1 MSDLHKFLRYYKPYR
16 KVLFLDLFCAMVIS
30 LIDLAFPQ
38 ALRYLT
44 RTLFLEPGETILKR
58 LPLLA
63 AVFFAAYLI
72 QTLCQY
78 YVGYQGHVMGAKMER
93 DMRQELFDHYEQ
105 LSFSYYDRNN
115 TGQMMSK
122 LVSDL
127 FDIAEMAHHG
137 PENLFLS
144 LIKLVGA
151 FLFLFFTQ
159 WKLALALLVVV
170 AAMFAACLW
179 QNSTLQET
187 FLDNR
192 RKIGDINAVLN
203 DSLSGIR
210 VVQAFA
216 NEDVEREKFERGNE
230 AFFDSKR
237 KNYKALGQF
246 QSLTTFFIGMLY
258 LVMLVFGGWLVAKGE
273 MSAGDLAIDAI
284 YIGIFV
290 SPIQILVE
298 LTEMIQKG
306 FSGFRRFRAVIEA
319 EPEIVDA
326 PDAAPLQNPEG
337 DLTFRD
343 VSFEYE
349 KEEEVLHHINL
360 SIPHGQS
367 VALVG
372 PSGGGKSTV
381 CSLIPRFYDV
391 TGGAV
396 LIGGQDVSTIRLKS
410 LRQNIGIVQQD
421 VYLFSGT
428 IRENISYGKPDAT
441 EEEIRRAAK
450 LADLDAFVETLP
462 DGYDTFVGERGTRL
476 SGGQKQR
483 ISIAR
488 IFLRDPKILILD
500 EATSALDNESER
512 YIQESLDRLSQ
523 NRTTITIAHRLSTI
537 RNADRIY
544 VIDGGR
550 VVEQGTHKELLG
562 RADGIYA
569 SYCRLAAPEEGE
581 QKL

>member
-63 AVFFAAYLI
+63 AAFFAAYLI

-396 LIGGQDVSTIRLKS
+396 LIGGQDVRTIRLKS

>member
-1 MSDLHKFLRYYKPYR
+1 MSDLQKFLRYYKPYR
-16 KVLFLDLFCAMVIS
+16 KVLFLDLFCAMIIS

-63 AVFFAAYLI
+63 AAFFAAYLI

-144 LIKLVGA
+144 LIKLAGS
-151 FLFLFFTQ
+151 FFFLFFTQ

-170 AAMFAACLW
+170 AVMFAACLW

-396 LIGGQDVSTIRLKS
+396 LIGGQDVRTISLKS

-450 LADLDAFVETLP
+450 LADLDSFVETLP

-562 RADGIYA
+562 RVDGIYA
-569 SYCRLAAPEEGE
+569 SYCRLAAPEESG
-581 QKL
+581 QKM

>member
-63 AVFFAAYLI
+63 AAFFAAYLI

-151 FLFLFFTQ
+151 FLFLFFTE

-396 LIGGQDVSTIRLKS
+396 LIGGQDVRTIRLKS